1 LELPNLDSSSGK
13 LRLPPGIGRAG
24 EAAARVFVTQELGYK
39 IAETNF
45 RTREGEVDIVATD
58 NGTWVFI
65 EVKTRSNHGF
75 GSGVEQISTRK
86 AQRLQATAQRFLAE
100 NDLYEVNWRI
110 DLLSIEMSRSGR
122 VGNIEHI
129 PSAIEDQG

>member
-1 LELPNLDSSSGK
+1 MDSSSGK

-24 EAAARVFVTQELGYK
+24 EAAARAFVTQELGYK

-45 RTREGEVDIVATD
+45 RTREGEIDIVAID

-65 EVKTRSNHGF
+65 EVKTRSNRGF

-86 AQRLQATAQRFLAE
+86 AQRLQVTSQRYLAE
-100 NDLYEVNWRI
+100 NGLDDAEWRI
-110 DLLSIEMSRSGR
+110 DLLSVEMSRSGR

>member
-1 LELPNLDSSSGK
+1 
-13 LRLPPGIGRAG
+13 
-24 EAAARVFVTQELGYK
+24 VTQELGYK

-86 AQRLQATAQRFLAE
+86 AQRLQATAQRFLSE
-100 NDLYEVNWRI
+100 NDLYDVNWRI

-122 VGNIEHI
+122 VGNIKHI
-129 PSAIEDQG
+129 PSAIEDRG